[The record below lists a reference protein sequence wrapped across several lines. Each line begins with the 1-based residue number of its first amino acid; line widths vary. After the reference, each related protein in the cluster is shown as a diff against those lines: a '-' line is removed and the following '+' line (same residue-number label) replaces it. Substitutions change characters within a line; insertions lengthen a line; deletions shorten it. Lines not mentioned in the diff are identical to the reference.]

1 MDSLTPG
8 QLQVLT
14 FIGRFR
20 QRRGYAPT
28 LAEIAAHLGVIKA
41 TVQQYLRALE
51 QKGVITR
58 RRYGHRAIEI
68 VAPERPEALA
78 LPLLGQIAAGEPLDA
93 VEDRQTI
100 DLGQVLDLD
109 RDKEMFLLRV
119 KGDSMIEDGIF
130 EGDYVLLEKRPV
142 AQNGDTVVALLP
154 DGVAT
159 LKRFFKEKNRIRLQP
174 ANAALKPIYVRHV
187 TIQGI
192 VKGVIRALKRS

>member
-20 QRRGYAPT
+20 QSHGYAPT
-28 LAEIAAHLGVIKA
+28 LAEIADYLGVIKA
-41 TVQQYLRALE
+41 TVQQYLRTLE

-58 RRYGHRAIEI
+58 RRYGHRSIEI
-68 VAPERPEALA
+68 VAPDRREVAV

-93 VEDRQTI
+93 VEDRETI
-100 DLGQVLDLD
+100 DLGQVLNL
-109 RDKEMFLLRV
+109 RQDKEMFLLRV

-130 EGDYVLLEKRPV
+130 EGDYVLLEKRAF

-159 LKRFFKEKNRIRLQP
+159 LKRFFKEKNHIRLQP
-174 ANAALKPIYVRHV
+174 ANAALKPIYVRQV

-192 VKGVIRALKRS
+192 VKGVIRLLK